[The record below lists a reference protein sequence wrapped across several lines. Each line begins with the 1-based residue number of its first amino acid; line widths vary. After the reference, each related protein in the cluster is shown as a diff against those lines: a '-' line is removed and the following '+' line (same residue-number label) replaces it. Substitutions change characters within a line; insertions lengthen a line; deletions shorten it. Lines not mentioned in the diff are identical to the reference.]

1 MKKNYQDKLLDSR
14 IFHWIDNDRVIVLT
28 STEFRVQTSLM
39 YRSYTII
46 TFNANDKD
54 RFKSQSLMC
63 LFKKKILQVWSF
75 DFQEVDPFHS
85 ISFCQN
91 GHRNRWNNIIT
102 LYDIFIESTQ
112 LEFNVKW
119 NRISDRS
126 KIDLLMQLL
135 GVAAILISMI
145 SMIRYMYYCKIYF
158 FKLTFMSL

>member
-1 MKKNYQDKLLDSR
+1 MFKHHWCIDHIRSLLLMRTTRIVSRASLWCVSSRKKSYKFDPSTSRKL
-14 IFHWIDNDRVIVLT
+14 I
-28 STEFRVQTSLM
+28 
-39 YRSYTII
+39 
-46 TFNANDKD
+46 
-54 RFKSQSLMC
+54 
-63 LFKKKILQVWSF
+63 
-75 DFQEVDPFHS
+75 PF
-85 ISFCQN
+85 IPFLFCQN